1 MEVVLFIVALSL
13 RIAIVVGVGFLIA
26 RWGAVEAIRHVLRN
40 ESRLIS
46 QVMLSLLKSARFREE
61 LKGLIAEALA
71 SAGTDE
77 EEPAG
82 G

>member
-1 MEVVLFIVALSL
+1 MEVVLYIIALSL

-26 RWGAVEAIRHVLRN
+26 RWGAVEAIRYVLKR
-40 ESRLIS
+40 EPEIVGR
-46 QVMLSLLKSARFREE
+46 VMLRLLKTARFREE
-61 LKGLIAEALA
+61 LKGLITEALA

>member
-1 MEVVLFIVALSL
+1 MEVVLYIAALSL

-26 RWGAVEAIRHVLRN
+26 RWGAVEAIRHVLRD
-40 ESRLIS
+40 EPELVGR
-46 QVMLSLLKSARFREE
+46 VMLRLLKTTRFREE
-61 LKGLIAEALA
+61 LRGLVAEALA
-71 SAGTDE
+71 SAGTDK